1 MRAFVFILFLTLV
14 LSVSVD
20 AQRQGRT
27 ATSQQPRVSEE
38 TRFSEVVATP
48 EDEARLKGLLEFL
61 NQFPDGTLNA
71 KARELIV
78 STRAAIADTRLRDG
92 DTAGAYKL
100 FMEAIAESPQ
110 PVSDELFAKV
120 LLQIPT
126 NLFVAD
132 MRAEAF
138 EAALAIEEKIS
149 DDSRKLVG
157 LTTFYITVQYVT
169 EAIRIAEHAVAKDPE
184 ATLPRFTLAAAL
196 RLNFRLTDAIDVYR
210 GILELDDE
218 SQSARL
224 NLADLL
230 RATGKLEEAIGL
242 YREVLAKDED
252 DATALAG
259 IAVALY
265 QTDDENAS
273 LYAERAALADPAN
286 GLFHASIAF
295 HLVRSGNPLKA
306 LDSADRSIAAS
317 PASSWGYIA
326 KARAMREIGDYDE
339 AERLLIFARSLGD
352 FPSLNYELASL
363 RLTLGYF
370 REAAETVFRSYDL
383 DDDLVISYLGNRIL
397 ADSDSFADLIRLERR
412 AVTLDPMFDAEPET
426 ESRLKNLMRFV
437 KAVSSESPNQEIV
450 IQTAEAFIAG
460 DDSMRLHRE
469 IFIAGRMLQRDVAR
483 EYALAILRG
492 AVGRI
497 DGALKSPMAAPAT
510 LADDIYGARQ
520 VAFSKGER
528 IFTPKATEQVLS
540 AVLRGRVEELTG
552 LALLLNG
559 DAKQAIVR
567 FRRSL
572 SVLPERSAW
581 WNSAQWRLGNAL
593 EADGNPADAV
603 EAYIK
608 TYDPASPDPARY
620 MEIERVWNLL
630 ERDTAKLVERIGPKP
645 MTPGETVADTSEIPG
660 NVIPR
665 TEIGEG
671 VVRSGLPE
679 DVPFITTRPRVE
691 SRDTSE
697 SEESGK
703 RTEQTQPTDSSDTG
717 KVEPVKTDQTD
728 KAIPAEV
735 AGENETASKDP
746 KAETLEESP
755 TKNEDPKSAD
765 SDFGSV
771 VISLPNKEVEQPN
784 RSTSQCRL
792 VASPSL
798 ITVSTDG
805 TMTRIAVSSFGGD
818 HRDVVGTAPSG
829 EDIEIRADEDSRDD
843 RFRKFFQV
851 RSLSGKPGTFKV
863 MFTSPC
869 GTKEVDI
876 RVR

>member
-1 MRAFVFILFLTLV
+1 MRPFVFILFATLV

-20 AQRQGRT
+20 AQRPGRT
-27 ATSQQPRVSEE
+27 ATSQQPRITEE
-38 TRFSEVVATP
+38 TSFGEAVAIP
-48 EDEARLKGLLEFL
+48 EEEARLKGLFEFL
-61 NQFPDGTLNA
+61 NQFPDGTLNV

-78 STRAAIADTRLRDG
+78 STRAAIADAKLREG
-92 DTAGAYKL
+92 DSAGAFRV
-100 FMEAIAESPQ
+100 FMEAIAESPE
-110 PVSDELFAKV
+110 PVSDDLFAKV
-120 LLQIPT
+120 LLQIPI

-132 MRAEAF
+132 RRAEAF

-169 EAIRIAEHAVAKDPE
+169 EAIRIAERAVAKDPDG
-184 ATLPRFTLAAAL
+184 ALPRFTLAAAL
-196 RLNFRLTDAIDVYR
+196 RLNFRLADAIDVYR
-210 GILELDDE
+210 EILETDKE

-230 RATGKLEEAIGL
+230 RATGKLEESIGL
-242 YREVLAKDED
+242 YREVLDKDED

-273 LYAERAALADPAN
+273 LYAERAALADPTD

-326 KARAMREIGDYDE
+326 KARAMREIGDFDE
-339 AERLLIFARSLGD
+339 SERLLIFARSFGD
-352 FPSLNYELASL
+352 FPSLNYELAAL
-363 RLTLGYF
+363 RLSLGYF
-370 REAAETVFRSYDL
+370 REAAETVLRSYDL
-383 DDDLVISYLGNRIL
+383 DGDLVISYLGNRIL

-412 AVTLDPMFDAEPET
+412 TVTLDPMFEAEPET
-426 ESRLKNLMRFV
+426 ESRMINLMKFV
-437 KAVSSESPNQEIV
+437 KAVSSQTPDKETV
-450 IQTAEAFIAG
+450 LRTAEAFIAG

-483 EYALAILRG
+483 EDALAILRG

-497 DGALKSPMAAPAT
+497 DEALKSPMAAPAT
-510 LADDIYGARQ
+510 LADDIYEARQ
-520 VAFSKGER
+520 AAFSKGER
-528 IFTPKATEQVLS
+528 IFTPQATEQVLS
-540 AVLRGRVEELTG
+540 IILRGRVEELTG
-552 LALLLNG
+552 LAFLLNG

-567 FRRSL
+567 FRRAI
-572 SVLPERSAW
+572 SVLPEKSAW

-608 TYDPASPDPARY
+608 TYDPASPDPTRY

-630 ERDTAKLVERIGPKP
+630 ERDAAKLAERIGPKP

-671 VVRSGLPE
+671 IVRSGLPE
-679 DVPFITTRPRVE
+679 DVPFITTRPRAE
-691 SRDTSE
+691 SRDASE
-697 SEESGK
+697 SEESEK
-703 RTEQTQPTDSSDTG
+703 QTEQPQSTKPSEPERP
-717 KVEPVKTDQTD
+717 EPVKADQTEKD
-728 KAIPAEV
+728 ATAEV
-735 AGENETASKDP
+735 DGKSETASKELTD
-746 KAETLEESP
+746 KKLAE
-755 TKNEDPKSAD
+755 NPKSPEIAFD
-765 SDFGSV
+765 SV
-771 VISLPNKEVEQPN
+771 VISLPIRKNDPLN
-784 RSTSQCRL
+784 GPTSPCRL

-805 TMTRIAVSSFGGD
+805 TVTRIGVSSFGGD
-818 HRDVVGTAPSG
+818 HRDVVGTAPSP
-829 EDIEIRADEDSRDD
+829 EDIEISADEDSKDD